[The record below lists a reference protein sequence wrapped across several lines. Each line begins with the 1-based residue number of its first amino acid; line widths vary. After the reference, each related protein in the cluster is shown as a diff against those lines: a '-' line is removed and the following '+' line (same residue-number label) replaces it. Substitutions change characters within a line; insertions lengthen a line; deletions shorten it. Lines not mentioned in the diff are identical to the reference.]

1 MMNRKSAGAK
11 RSKLTGSRP
20 RLTLD
25 ISPPLKR
32 RIKVAAASQDMPVS
46 AYVMRLLEQAV
57 PSAEALARASDG
69 SITAGALRRA
79 DALRLEQTAPFAED
93 SADLIREAREQRNS
107 QI

>member
-1 MMNRKSAGAK
+1 MNRKSAGAK
-11 RSKLTGSRP
+11 RSKQSGARP

-32 RIKVAAASQDMPVS
+32 RIKVAAAAQDMPVS

-69 SITAGALRRA
+69 SITVETLRRA
-79 DALRLEQTAPFAED
+79 DALRSEQAASFAED
-93 SADLIREAREQRNS
+93 SADLIREAREQRHS
-107 QI
+107 QL